1 MRRAPP
7 GGGRAAGRAHD
18 TRPNSITSTA
28 RGATEVASIGYNDAV
43 DRHPRRRLRS
53 ASVQLGALTA
63 LALALSGCNMTSD
76 DDDDDDDDCALGPT
90 GGGDTVALAMRVP
103 AVTTGTG
110 AGEPRPVAAALP
122 ERGGFGTHLASC
134 GG

>member
-1 MRRAPP
+1 MDQHPR
-7 GGGRAAGRAHD
+7 
-18 TRPNSITSTA
+18 
-28 RGATEVASIGYNDAV
+28 
-43 DRHPRRRLRS
+43 PRRRLRS

-76 DDDDDDDDCALGPT
+76 DDDDDDCALGPV
-90 GGGDTVALAMRVP
+90 GGGGTVALAMRVNDP
-103 AVTTGTG
+103 AAAPRAPESTT
-110 AGEPRPVAAALP
+110 AALP

>member
-1 MRRAPP
+1 MSRAYRPCQDP
-7 GGGRAAGRAHD
+7 RPAAAGA
-18 TRPNSITSTA
+18 A
-28 RGATEVASIGYNDAV
+28 LLASIGYNDAV
-43 DRHPRRRLRS
+43 NQSPRRRLRS

-76 DDDDDDDDCALGPT
+76 DDDDDCALGPI
-90 GGGDTVALAMRVP
+90 GGGDTVALAMRVSDP
-103 AVTTGTG
+103 ATAGRT
-110 AGEPRPVAAALP
+110 AGEPATAALP

>member
-1 MRRAPP
+1 M
-7 GGGRAAGRAHD
+7 
-18 TRPNSITSTA
+18 NV
-28 RGATEVASIGYNDAV
+28 E
-43 DRHPRRRLRS
+43 RHPRRRLRS

-63 LALALSGCNMTSD
+63 LALALSGCNMSS
-76 DDDDDDDDCALGPT
+76 DDDDDDCALGPVG

-103 AVTTGTG
+103 TVTAG
-110 AGEPRPVAAALP
+110 AGRTEPRPPSTAVP

>member
-1 MRRAPP
+1 
-7 GGGRAAGRAHD
+7 
-18 TRPNSITSTA
+18 
-28 RGATEVASIGYNDAV
+28 VASIGYNDAV
-43 DRHPRRRLRS
+43 DQRPRPRRRLRS

-76 DDDDDDDDCALGPT
+76 DDDDDDCALGPV
-90 GGGDTVALAMRVP
+90 GGGGTVALALRVSDP
-103 AVTTGTG
+103 AAGRTVPEPTT
-110 AGEPRPVAAALP
+110 AALP

>member
-1 MRRAPP
+1 M
-7 GGGRAAGRAHD
+7 
-18 TRPNSITSTA
+18 
-28 RGATEVASIGYNDAV
+28 ASIGYNDAV
-43 DRHPRRRLRS
+43 DQRPRRRLRS

-76 DDDDDDDDCALGPT
+76 DDDDDDCALGPT
-90 GGGDTVALAMRVP
+90 GGGDTVALAMRVAEP
-103 AVTTGTG
+103 AAGRAAPEPTT
-110 AGEPRPVAAALP
+110 AAAP

>member
-1 MRRAPP
+1 M
-7 GGGRAAGRAHD
+7 
-18 TRPNSITSTA
+18 NQS
-28 RGATEVASIGYNDAV
+28 
-43 DRHPRRRLRS
+43 PRRRLRS

-63 LALALSGCNMTSD
+63 LALALSGCNLTS
-76 DDDDDDDDCALGPT
+76 DDDDDDDCALGPV

-103 AVTTGTG
+103 ASATARTTG
-110 AGEPRPVAAALP
+110 EPTSAALP

>member
-1 MRRAPP
+1 M
-7 GGGRAAGRAHD
+7 
-18 TRPNSITSTA
+18 
-28 RGATEVASIGYNDAV
+28 

-63 LALALSGCNMTSD
+63 LALALSGCNSGS
-76 DDDDDDDDCALGPT
+76 DDDDDDCALGPV

-103 AVTTGTG
+103 SVTAD
-110 AGEPRPVAAALP
+110 AGRTAPQPVAAALP

>member
-1 MRRAPP
+1 M
-7 GGGRAAGRAHD
+7 
-18 TRPNSITSTA
+18 
-28 RGATEVASIGYNDAV
+28 

-76 DDDDDDDDCALGPT
+76 DDDDDDCALGPT

-103 AVTTGTG
+103 AVTTDAGTS
-110 AGEPRPVAAALP
+110 EPRPVAAALP
-122 ERGGFGTHLASC
+122 ERGGFGIHLASC